1 MEENAVNQ
9 EVTQNPE
16 YNKKPRLLARILSAL
31 VDMFLIFLCGFFV
44 MQIVYDSIAAAI
56 TFGTLWAV
64 IVYCESR
71 FSYISLKSDGRIEI
85 TKEEIKSN
93 LWQIIA
99 ATLVAFLVT
108 IPLEL
113 KLYESVIVE
122 KVGDSAHNLG
132 MWLQTLGEMFSEN
145 WLPMVLICVLIIAI
159 YQLPIFLRMAS
170 DE

>member
-1 MEENAVNQ
+1 MSRKK
-9 EVTQNPE
+9 TQNVITT
-16 YNKKPRLLARILSAL
+16 LAVAVATILAWLS
-31 VDMFLIFLCGFFV
+31 GFFV

-56 TFGTLWAV
+56 IFGTLWSV
-64 IVYCESR
+64 IVFCESR

-99 ATLVAFLVT
+99 ATLVAFLVA

-113 KLYESVIVE
+113 KIYESVIIE
-122 KVGDSAHNLG
+122 RVGDSAHNLG
-132 MWLQTLGEMFSEN
+132 MRLQSLGELFSEN
-145 WLPMVLICVLIIAI
+145 WLPMVLICVLIIVI

-170 DE
+170 EE

>member
-1 MEENAVNQ
+1 MSRKKTQSVITTLAVA
-9 EVTQNPE
+9 VATI
-16 YNKKPRLLARILSAL
+16 LAWLS
-31 VDMFLIFLCGFFV
+31 GFFV

-64 IVYCESR
+64 IVFCESR

-113 KLYESVIVE
+113 KIYFNEIIVLAE
-122 KVGDSAHNLG
+122 NAEHNLG
-132 MWLQTLGEMFSEN
+132 LQVKALCELFTSH
-145 WLPMVLICVLIIAI
+145 WVPMLLICLIVIAI
-159 YQLPIFLRMAS
+159 YQIPIFDRMAS
-170 DE
+170 EEN

>member
-1 MEENAVNQ
+1 MSRKKIQGIITTLAVA
-9 EVTQNPE
+9 VAT
-16 YNKKPRLLARILSAL
+16 ILSWL
-31 VDMFLIFLCGFFV
+31 SGFFV
-44 MQIVYDSIAAAI
+44 MQIVYDSIVAAI
-56 TFGTLWAV
+56 VFGTVWAV
-64 IVYCESR
+64 IVFCESR

-99 ATLVAFLVT
+99 ASLVAFLVT

-113 KLYESVIVE
+113 KIYESAIVD

-132 MWLQTLGEMFSEN
+132 MRLQSMGEIFSEN

-159 YQLPIFLRMAS
+159 YLVPIFIRMAS
-170 DE
+170 DDR